1 MYGDQHPADAL
12 QGMGMILESLR
23 QPVINGYLIAG
34 SIVGPGGLQL
44 IKVQC
49 LPNLPTCGLR
59 WSIQGMVCMLQFI
72 PRPNR
77 PNLLMQELVQ
87 VESLAQVGVQL
98 LLFTLGLEFRW
109 VRRLLTLRATHD
121 LCHHEI

>member
-1 MYGDQHPADAL
+1 MV

-44 IKVQC
+44 IKV
-49 LPNLPTCGLR
+49 TELR
-59 WSIQGMVCMLQFI
+59 NIGQVLTALAALNTVFVNRVAPAAQLRPGRPWSDHVC
-72 PRPNR
+72 PAYA
-77 PNLLMQELVQ
+77 QELVQ

-109 VRRLLTLRATHD
+109 VLGLWQQCAT
-121 LCHHEI
+121 